1 MACNNST
8 TFYWPGASF
17 VSTPTIY
24 SDPGFTTV
32 APDGFYQ
39 QAGMFRQMSGG
50 ILGSATTCPACL
62 VPCDTTLAANGGQGQ
77 FFATANV
84 GTTTGVVL
92 VLFTVF
98 NVPDKCTW
106 SFDYDNSGTPTVASE
121 YSSPSFGYMQG
132 LIGTDS
138 WSCGIPVDG
147 VDPTMTNA
155 LGSSGLSITVDR
167 YDYDPTLPSSSNFI
181 TPTSVGTQTL
191 GPYDPQGTG
200 TNPVDFTI
208 NSPNLAMMVI
218 PKPLTTTDIID
229 LVVEGPCTS
238 TGWNLWIGCPTQL
251 NNFKCTPSPT
261 PACTGAT
268 DPFFTAH
275 IGNTTGFATSVSV
288 HDWVFED
295 AFGVT
300 KKAAGTYLV
309 ETGGV
314 PLCVVVSSDG
324 VVTSVANCVGN
335 C

>member
-39 QAGMFRQMSGG
+39 QGGIFRQMSGG
-50 ILGSATTCPACL
+50 VLGSSTTCPTCL
-62 VPCDTTLAANGGQGQ
+62 VPCNTTVVAAGNNGEY
-77 FFATANV
+77 FLSSNV

-92 VLFTVF
+92 VRFNVF
-98 NVPDKCTW
+98 VVPDKCTW

-121 YSSPSFGYMQG
+121 YSSVAYGYQQG
-132 LIGTDS
+132 LIGTVIQAATA
-138 WSCGIPVDG
+138 SCGNMD
-147 VDPTMTNA
+147 NA
-155 LGSSGLSITVDR
+155 TGSSGNTFTVDR
-167 YDYDPTLPSSSNFI
+167 YDYDSVISGFPI

-229 LVVEGPCTS
+229 LVVEGPFTS

-261 PACTGAT
+261 PACTGSVA
-268 DPFFTAH
+268 PFFTAH
-275 IGNTTGFATSVSV
+275 VGNNTGFATSVFV

>member
-1 MACNNST
+1 MSCTNST

-17 VSTPTIY
+17 ATTPIIY

-32 APDGFYQ
+32 ATDGWYQ
-39 QAGMFRQMSGG
+39 QGGIYRQMVGG
-50 ILGSATTCPACL
+50 VLGAATTCPTCVL
-62 VPCDTTLAANGGQGQ
+62 PCDSTFSGSGVQGQ
-77 FFATANV
+77 YFLSANV

-92 VLFTVF
+92 VLFNVLD
-98 NVPDKCTW
+98 VPDKCTW

-121 YSSPSFGYMQG
+121 YSSPNFGYLQG

-138 WSCGIPVDG
+138 SACTLGG
-147 VDPTMTNA
+147 SPTMTNA
-155 LGSSGLSITVDR
+155 LGSSGFSANVDR
-167 YDYDPTLPSSSNFI
+167 YDYDTASGGFPA

-200 TNPVDFTI
+200 TNPVDFRATQVG
-208 NSPNLAMMVI
+208 NCMMVV
-218 PKPLTTTDIID
+218 PKPLTTTTTID
-229 LVVEGPCTS
+229 FVFDGPCVS
-238 TGWNLWIGCPTQL
+238 TGWTFFVGCPTQL
-251 NNFKCTPSPT
+251 NNFKCRLSPT
-261 PACTGAT
+261 PSCTGAS

-275 IGNTTGFATSVSV
+275 IGSSTGVATSVFV

-295 AFGVT
+295 QFGVK

-309 ETGGV
+309 EGGSTG

-324 VVTSVANCVGN
+324 VVTSVSNCVGN

>member
-1 MACNNST
+1 MACINST

-17 VSTPTIY
+17 ASTTTIY
-24 SDPGFTTV
+24 SDPGFTTI
-32 APDGFYQ
+32 APDGWYQ
-39 QAGMFRQMSGG
+39 QAGIYRQMSGG
-50 ILGSATTCPACL
+50 VLGAATTCPTCSL
-62 VPCDTTLAANGGQGQ
+62 PCNTTFSGSGNQGQ
-77 FFATANV
+77 FFLSANV

-92 VLFTVF
+92 VIFNPI

-121 YSSPSFGYMQG
+121 YSSQNFGYLQG

-138 WSCGIPVDG
+138 WACTLGGSPQ
-147 VDPTMTNA
+147 MTNA
-155 LGSSGLSITVDR
+155 LGSSGFSATVDR
-167 YDYDPTLPSSSNFI
+167 YDYDTALGNFPA

-200 TNPVDFTI
+200 TNPVDFRATPVG
-208 NSPNLAMMVI
+208 SCMMVI
-218 PKPLTTTDIID
+218 PKPLPTTTTID
-229 LVVEGPCTS
+229 FVFDGPCST
-238 TGWNLWIGCPTQL
+238 TGWSFFIGCPTPL
-251 NNFKCTPSPT
+251 NNFKCSPSPT

-275 IGNTTGFATSVSV
+275 IGSPSGFATSVFV
-288 HDWVFED
+288 HDWAFED
-295 AFGVT
+295 QNGIN

-309 ETGGV
+309 ESGGV
-314 PLCVVVSSDG
+314 PQCVVVSSDG